1 MTILSLSDMARA
13 DIEKR
18 HVQLVTPT
26 PFDWAEYG
34 PTNPLNPD
42 GSDYPC
48 KVPHGDT
55 FTINGTATEIA
66 IGEEQTVSFSGWSVH
81 GGGSCQFACKSRF
94 AREASICLPKAK
106 TKKKIKRSCSWV
118 L

>member
-1 MTILSLSDMARA
+1 MLAMTTLLLSGMGKA
-13 DIEKR
+13 DIDKR
-18 HVQLVTPT
+18 HVQLVTPA

-34 PTNPLNPD
+34 PTNPLRTD

-48 KVPHGDT
+48 KIPHGDD

-81 GGGSCQFACKSRF
+81 GGGSCQFAREYCLIQSLYFKNLYCYFRF
-94 AREASICLPKAK
+94 EPEI
-106 TKKKIKRSCSWV
+106 I
-118 L
+118 